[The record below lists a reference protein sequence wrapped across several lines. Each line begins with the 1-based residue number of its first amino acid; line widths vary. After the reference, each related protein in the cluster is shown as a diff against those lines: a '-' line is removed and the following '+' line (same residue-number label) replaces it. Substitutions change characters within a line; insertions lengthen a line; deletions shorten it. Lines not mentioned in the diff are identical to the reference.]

1 MTTTTGTTDV
11 ERVRRVYEDRH
22 AALLD
27 QVRPLT
33 ADDAEAER
41 CLQAAV
47 RDALGRPRAFAVAP
61 DPEAWL
67 RERAQRAARTVDGLP
82 AAVGFDSLVEAAR
95 RRARRRT
102 AWQLAAA
109 VLGAAAAI
117 TLFLVLGSQLDPTGG
132 LL

>member
-1 MTTTTGTTDV
+1 MTTMTDTTDV

-22 AALLD
+22 AALLE

-47 RDALGRPRAFAVAP
+47 RDALGRPRAFAVAD
-61 DPEAWL
+61 DPEGWL
-67 RERAQRAARTVDGLP
+67 RERAERAARTTAGIP
-82 AAVGFDSLVEAAR
+82 AAAGFDDLVAAVR
-95 RRARRRT
+95 GRARRRT

-117 TLFLVLGSQLDPTGG
+117 AIFLVLGAGLDPTGG